1 MNGKTVR
8 SVEYDDGTW
17 NLLLQATVSR
27 SIEEGKKVSVSEL
40 IRRGS
45 RRELEAIYGPSWYRS
60 PKTLKALKKLAKG
73 DELAAL
79 K

>member
-1 MNGKTVR
+1 MSKTVR

-17 NLLLQATVSR
+17 NLLLQATVGR

-45 RRELEAIYGPSWYRS
+45 LRELEAIYGPGWYRS

-73 DELAAL
+73 DELAVL
-79 K
+79 E

>member
-1 MNGKTVR
+1 MSKTVR
-8 SVEYDDGTW
+8 SVEYDDETW

-45 RRELEAIYGPSWYRS
+45 RRELEAVYGPGWYRA
-60 PKTLKALKKLAKG
+60 PKSVKALKKLARG
-73 DELAAL
+73 DELVAL